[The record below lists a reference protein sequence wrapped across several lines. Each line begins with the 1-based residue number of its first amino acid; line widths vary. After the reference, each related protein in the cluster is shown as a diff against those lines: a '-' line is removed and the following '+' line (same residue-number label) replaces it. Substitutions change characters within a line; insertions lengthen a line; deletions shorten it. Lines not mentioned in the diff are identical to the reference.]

1 MFFNLMSQLIYI
13 KLLYLMI
20 QKKKLFFYIVENTF
34 VDVEELND
42 VLRTNE
48 YTQVDEGDDSNE
60 INIKD
65 CDEDNDD
72 EIKEE
77 EDNSD

>member
-1 MFFNLMSQLIYI
+1 MSFNLMSQLIHI

-20 QKKKLFFYIVENTF
+20 QKKKSTFYVAENTF

-42 VLRTNE
+42 VLRTNK
-48 YTQVDEGDDSNE
+48 YTQVDEDDDNDE

-65 CDEDNDD
+65 CDEDDD
-72 EIKEE
+72 NGIKEE